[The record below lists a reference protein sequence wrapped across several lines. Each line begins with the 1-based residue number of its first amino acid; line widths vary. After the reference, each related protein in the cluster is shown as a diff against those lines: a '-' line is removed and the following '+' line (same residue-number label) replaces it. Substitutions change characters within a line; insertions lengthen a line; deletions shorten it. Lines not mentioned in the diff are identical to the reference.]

1 MLSVHCI
8 ELPFHETGV
17 LFENLMELSV
27 DATDELLVACR
38 RFIQATDLSE
48 ERVAARVGI
57 GRSDL
62 RAVNLL
68 ERGPASHAQIARQL
82 GLTPAS
88 VTALINR
95 LEAQGLVRRTP
106 HPTDRRVTHVELL
119 PRAWSE
125 LANVYR
131 PIGSAVLSAT
141 SERPPEQRR
150 QLATLLQHLADV
162 FDEQPG

>member
-1 MLSVHCI
+1 M
-8 ELPFHETGV
+8 
-17 LFENLMELSV
+17 

-48 ERVAARVGI
+48 ERVAARLGI

-68 ERGPASHAQIARQL
+68 EHGPVSHAQIARQL

-88 VTALINR
+88 VTALIDR
-95 LEAQGLVRRTP
+95 LQAQGLVQRTP

-125 LANVYR
+125 LAAVYQ
-131 PIGSAVLSAT
+131 PIGSAVLDAT
-141 SERPPEQRR
+141 SSRPPEQRR
-150 QLATLLQHLADV
+150 QLAALLHHLADV
-162 FDEQPG
+162 FDQQPT

>member
-1 MLSVHCI
+1 M
-8 ELPFHETGV
+8 
-17 LFENLMELSV
+17 

-48 ERVAARVGI
+48 ERVAARLGI

-68 ERGPASHAQIARQL
+68 EHGPVSHAQIARQL

-88 VTALINR
+88 VTALIDR
-95 LEAQGLVRRTP
+95 LQAHGLVQRTP

-125 LANVYR
+125 LAAVYR
-131 PIGSAVLSAT
+131 PIGSAVLDAT
-141 SERPPEQRR
+141 SSRPREQRR
-150 QLATLLQHLADV
+150 QLATLLHHLADV
-162 FDEQPG
+162 FDQQPT